1 MPLEHLALVTWLCAT
16 GPHRTKIIKEGL
28 GRLSTLWHGTENRVK
43 HGLFVGKKKKKAY
56 LLVLEL

>member
-16 GPHRTKIIKEGL
+16 GPHRTKTIKEGL
-28 GRLSTLWHGTENRVK
+28 GRLSTLGHGTENRLK
-43 HGLFVGKKKKKAY
+43 HGLFVGEKKKAY